1 MASCCSVFN
10 NGRTAVSNASPPCA
24 LMRPDALPVPRSCLL
39 FFKMADGCPHG
50 AGRAGRGGT
59 SFSPSPSLQP
69 VVDPGTL
76 STEAQQELINGVGL
90 TLVIIWMRALFPRLY
105 VISPHICE
113 MDAVSVISD
122 KSRVISLD
130 KLTELAS

>member
-1 MASCCSVFN
+1 MRSHEARFPSVSV
-10 NGRTAVSNASPPCA
+10 ALSPAFQHDRRGPS
-24 LMRPDALPVPRSCLL
+24 R
-39 FFKMADGCPHG
+39 
-50 AGRAGRGGT
+50 AGRAGWEDA
-59 SFSPSPSLQP
+59 SFSLSPSLQP

-90 TLVIIWMRALFPRLY
+90 TLVIIWMRAPSPGLY

-113 MDAVSVISD
+113 MDAILVISD

-130 KLTELAS
+130 KLTELGS